1 MTRPFASA
9 EIAAIFGAQDSQ
21 AREGLLALRDL
32 IFDVADDLPQIG
44 KIQETLRW
52 GQPAY
57 LTPETKSGTTL
68 RLGIPKSG
76 GFAMFVH
83 CQTTL
88 ISDYKAAFPNVT
100 NTEGNRAI
108 LFTAASE
115 IDPNRQ
121 KWLIRQAL
129 TYHLKQ

>member
-9 EIAAIFGAQDSQ
+9 EIAAVFDAQNSQ
-21 AREGLLALRDL
+21 SRKGLLTLRDL
-32 IFDVADDLPQIG
+32 VFDVGDDLPQIG
-44 KIQETLRW
+44 KIHEALRW

-83 CQTTL
+83 CQTRL
-88 ISDYKAAFPNVT
+88 ISDYKAAFPDVT
-100 NTEGNRAI
+100 NIEGNRAV
-108 LFTAASE
+108 LFKYATE

-129 TYHLKQ
+129 TYHLKP